1 MSHIQFQV
9 EDSYLDTVLNI
20 LDNLKEGMIH
30 NIEVVDDSAYL
41 QSEAFQKDRAYMQD
55 RLNRIDS
62 GAEKLLSSSEYRIEM
77 NSFKENLKNQ
87 YANS

>member
-1 MSHIQFQV
+1 MSHIQLQV
-9 EDSYLDTVLNI
+9 EDIYLDTVLNI

-30 NIEVVDDSAYL
+30 DIEVVDDNAYL

-55 RLNRIDS
+55 RLNSIDS
-62 GAEKLLSSSEYRIEM
+62 GDEKLLSSSEYHTKM
-77 NSFKENLKNQ
+77 NSFKENLKNK

>member
-9 EDSYLDTVLNI
+9 DDSYLDTVLNI

-55 RLNRIDS
+55 RLN
-62 GAEKLLSSSEYRIEM
+62 
-77 NSFKENLKNQ
+77 
-87 YANS
+87 